1 MAGRAQL
8 THGQWVDHRRGRVLV
23 RTLALHLEARLV
35 LDNDKLTPDLFLR
48 LLLSQSD
55 YLASDRCRSFRL
67 ADVVAVAPQAVPLN
81 DSLVDHVH
89 LNRGRNNL
97 VRILFDDVWCF

>member
-8 THGQWVDHRRGRVLV
+8 THGQRIDHRRGRVLV
-23 RTLALHLEARLV
+23 RALALHLEARLV
-35 LDNDKLTPDLFLR
+35 LDNDRLTSDLFLCI
-48 LLLSQSD
+48 LPSQSD
-55 YLASDRCRSFRL
+55 YLVGDRCRSFCI

-89 LNRGRNNL
+89 LNRRRNYV
-97 VRILFDDVWCF
+97 VRILFDYVWCF

>member
-8 THGQWVDHRRGRVLV
+8 THGQRIDHRRSRVLV
-23 RTLALHLEARLV
+23 RALALHLEARLV
-35 LDNDKLTPDLFLR
+35 LDNDKLTPVLFLR
-48 LLLSQSD
+48 LLLSERD
-55 YLASDRCRSFRL
+55 YLAGDRCRSFCI

-89 LNRGRNNL
+89 LNRRRNYV
-97 VRILFDDVWCF
+97 VRILFDYVWCI